1 MDIFALV
8 RETVG
13 LRRAYDC
20 THAWVKASGT
30 EQQAG
35 GSEQSSE
42 QCARCGILATPI
54 GKENLRAATERWH
67 KARGTTPPPL
77 APATPSPSSEDL
89 AP

>member
-30 EQQAG
+30 E
-35 GSEQSSE
+35 E

>member
-30 EQQAG
+30 E
-35 GSEQSSE
+35 E
-42 QCARCGILATPI
+42 QCTQCGILATPI

-77 APATPSPSSEDL
+77 APATPSPSSGDL

>member
-20 THAWVKASGT
+20 AHEWVKASET
-30 EQQAG
+30 EQ
-35 GSEQSSE
+35 
-42 QCARCGILATPI
+42 QCARCGILATPL

-67 KARGTTPPPL
+67 KARGTTPPPM
-77 APATPSPSSEDL
+77 ASATPSPSSEDL